1 MIVKNYTIG
10 QEISVEIDITANHDG
25 YFEFRLCQNDE
36 PMKQVKQ
43 DCFDKNLLEVVN
55 INNIELIQWD
65 KASVLDESTNK
76 YKYFVPFMNRSQF
89 IVNLKLPNK
98 LKCKQCILQWR
109 YHTGNN
115 YGLSD
120 DKRLAC
126 LGCSNRQEEFY
137 NCADIAILSSSSSS
151 IGNNKN
157 KTSTTTTTNKF
168 LTKIIANPKLQNI
181 NNSQIHSIKNNSH
194 QILSSNQLKLIII
207 IIIIICLN
215 NF

>member
-43 DCFDKNLLEVVN
+43 ECFDKNLLEVVN
-55 INNIELIQWD
+55 INNIELIPWD
-65 KASVLDESTNK
+65 KASVLDESKNK

-137 NCADIAILSSSSSS
+137 NCADIAILSSSS
-151 IGNNKN
+151 IVNTKN
-157 KTSTTTTTNKF
+157 KTTTTTTNKS
-168 LTKIIANPKLQNI
+168 LTKIKANPKLQNI
-181 NNSQIHSIKNNSH
+181 NNSQIHSIKNNNSH
-194 QILSSNQLKLIII
+194 QILSSNQLILI